1 MRKNILSELNNYLDR
16 LEKVEHDNR
25 YLVFPDTYEENIRNL
40 IIEIGTVFMKEIPEI
55 HESVT
60 LRSDRLNIDLSITKG
75 LIKKYLAKNEYN
87 NENKTDNKMS
97 KFLTRF
103 KTFFEN
109 ELPSKGYLKEEFIG
123 YDKWNGGRCYLNID
137 YDYQYKLHGG
147 VEYKEC
153 TTIDEIKMFIELA
166 FKHWIKNDKRYDF
179 TKDVNRIFSELR
191 LPYRL
196 QKGKIIK
203 KEYKTTNKNEKIIN
217 YEMFEE
223 KIQHAQEM
231 ILSPKRLDKKCAL
244 DLIIDSLQYIVS
256 IQEGQRM
263 EDKYSNASKKVSND
277 VNGKVYS
284 VVKNEIK
291 EWMKISNEYFDIRHN
306 EYLNGAKE
314 KREAL
319 TDPMFIEYLYN
330 RASALLNILKLKQ

>member
-123 YDKWNGGRCYLNID
+123 YDNWNGGRCYLNID

-256 IQEGQRM
+256 IQEGERM
-263 EDKYSNASKKVSND
+263 TDKNSNASKKVSND
-277 VNGKVYS
+277 VNRKVYS
-284 VVKNEIK
+284 VVKNEIN
-291 EWMKISNEYFDIRHN
+291 ELMKVSNEYFDIRHN
-306 EYLNGAKE
+306 EYLNKAKE

-330 RASALLNILKLKQ
+330 RAYALLHILKLKQ